1 MDTVK
6 LSIPA
11 LPDYVVT
18 VRLVA
23 SSIAGR
29 LGYDIEQIDDI
40 KMAVA
45 EACLLLIPVSKN
57 CLELNFSLND
67 GLEIVI
73 AAQFGQEAEETPERT
88 ISQSILE
95 ALVDTVELINT
106 AEQRMYK
113 LIKK

>member
-29 LGYDIEQIDDI
+29 LGYDI
-40 KMAVA
+40 
-45 EACLLLIPVSKN
+45 
-57 CLELNFSLND
+57 
-67 GLEIVI
+67 
-73 AAQFGQEAEETPERT
+73 
-88 ISQSILE
+88 
-95 ALVDTVELINT
+95 
-106 AEQRMYK
+106 
-113 LIKK
+113 